1 MIGKE
6 TRPSADMFLN
16 AYSYY
21 GNDNDECDAIAARL
35 LDDFADACRAMDGKC
50 GYAFPAGVSTFGRQL
65 EWASTR
71 LASAHGHKKGE
82 VLAPNCSPTPGS
94 DREGVTAIIRSYCKA
109 DLSKMVTG
117 AALDVKLLPS
127 AFEGD
132 DGLEAFVALLRG
144 FVTSAGILS
153 SRIFRTHRS

>member
-1 MIGKE
+1 MLF
-6 TRPSADMFLN
+6 R
-16 AYSYY
+16 
-21 GNDNDECDAIAARL
+21 R
-35 LDDFADACRAMDGKC
+35 
-50 GYAFPAGVSTFGRQL
+50 GVSTFGRQL

-117 AALDVKLLPS
+117 AALDVKLLRPP
-127 AFEGD
+127 
-132 DGLEAFVALLRG
+132 LR
-144 FVTSAGILS
+144 VMTAWRRL
-153 SRIFRTHRS
+153 